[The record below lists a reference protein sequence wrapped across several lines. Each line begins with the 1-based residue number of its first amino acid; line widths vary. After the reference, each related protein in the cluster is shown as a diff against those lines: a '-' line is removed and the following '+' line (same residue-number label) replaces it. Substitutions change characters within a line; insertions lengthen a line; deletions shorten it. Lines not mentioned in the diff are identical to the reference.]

1 MLIKEK
7 PFIRLIGIEEENM
20 AFYTIKLDD
29 EQELT
34 LTLPE
39 LKQLKQIFDESY
51 DGMLE
56 FANKIEKGE

>member
-7 PFIRLIGIEEENM
+7 SFIRLIGIEEENM